1 MENPKERAGSSAWIE
16 HNTPIHIWV
25 VTCLQVMR
33 GYVGVVG
40 SNPTRSA
47 QNFLF
52 FRKIGKFPSK
62 DCLINSKSTIFY
74 NHTFYSKKSTGG
86 VRNLKSL
93 VSSAVNTSAKNAQK
107 EAAVGLEEFGTPKI
121 MVIGCG
127 GAGCNAV
134 NRLAKMNIAGANLA
148 AINTDKQHLAMID
161 DNITKVLIGKSVT
174 RGLGAGGYP
183 EIGAKA
189 AEASKGELVQLLDH
203 VDLLFVSAGM
213 GGGTGTGS
221 APIVSQMAK
230 EQGAIVVAM
239 VTYPFALERARMIN
253 AEAGLSRLSEHCDT
267 VVVIDNNRLV
277 QLVPNLPIQD
287 AFKVADEVIA
297 RTVRG
302 ITETITQPSLINL
315 DFADIRS
322 VMQGKGLSLIG
333 VGESQ
338 SVNKIQEAVEDTLNN
353 TLLDVDIGGATGV
366 LIHITG
372 GPELT
377 LGEANQIGELLTERI
392 DPRATVIWGARVD
405 NTFGNKV
412 EIIAVF
418 TGVHSPYL
426 TGKSQAAKRSQ
437 ERSGSDMGLR
447 YV

>member
-1 MENPKERAGSSAWIE
+1 MKSVVESAISTAAEKKED
-16 HNTPIHIWV
+16 
-25 VTCLQVMR
+25 
-33 GYVGVVG
+33 
-40 SNPTRSA
+40 
-47 QNFLF
+47 
-52 FRKIGKFPSK
+52 K
-62 DCLINSKSTIFY
+62 
-74 NHTFYSKKSTGG
+74 
-86 VRNLKSL
+86 
-93 VSSAVNTSAKNAQK
+93 
-107 EAAVGLEEFGTPKI
+107 LEEFGTPKI
-121 MVIGCG
+121 MVIGAG

-134 NRLAKMNIAGANLA
+134 NRLAGMGISGAQLV
-148 AINTDKQHLAMID
+148 AINTDKQHLAIIND
-161 DNITKVLIGKSVT
+161 EITKILIGKSVT

-189 AEASKGELVQLLDH
+189 AEVSRAALEEVLEG
-203 VDLLFVSAGM
+203 VDMLFISSGM
-213 GGGTGTGS
+213 GGGTGTGA
-221 APIVSQMAK
+221 APIVAQIAK
-230 EQGAIVVAM
+230 EQGAIVIAM
-239 VTYPFALERARMIN
+239 VTYPFALERARMIK
-253 AEAGLSRLSEHCDT
+253 AEEGLEALRQVTDT
-267 VVVIDNNRLV
+267 VIVIDNNRLV

-322 VMQGKGLSLIG
+322 VMTGGGLSMIG

-338 SVNKIQEAVEDTLNN
+338 SHNKVQEAVEDALNN

-377 LGEANQIGELLTERI
+377 LGEANQIGELLTERV

-405 NTFGNKV
+405 NSYNNKIEV
-412 EIIAVF
+412 IAIF
-418 TGVHSPYL
+418 TGVHSPFI
-426 TGKSQAAKRSQ
+426 TGKSKKITETKGRTDS
-437 ERSGSDMGLR
+437 ELGLK